1 MKGLFI
7 SFEGIEGT
15 GKTIQSK
22 LLCEYLIKKGFKVLL
37 TEEPGGTRI
46 GRTIRD
52 ILLSVDNI
60 EITPLTELFLYNASR
75 IQHIK
80 EVILPAIKQGMV
92 VITDRFSDSTIAYQG
107 YGRGIE
113 LHLINSIEHIA
124 TEGLRPDKTILLDL
138 DVAIGLQRNKG
149 INKEDRIELE
159 DITFH
164 KRVRD
169 GYHNLAAKEPERIH
183 VIDASKSIEHI
194 HDSIKNV
201 VQDLLS

>member
-15 GKTIQSK
+15 GKTIQAK
-22 LLCEYLIKKGFKVLL
+22 LLCDYLIKKGFQVVL

-52 ILLSVDNI
+52 ILLSVDHI
-60 EITPLTELFLYNASR
+60 EMAPLTEFFLYNASR

-92 VITDRFSDSTIAYQG
+92 VITDRFSDSTVAYQG

-113 LHLINSIEHIA
+113 LHLINSIEHIV

-164 KRVRD
+164 ERVRN
-169 GYHNLAAKEPERIH
+169 GYHALAAKEPERIH
-183 VIDASKSIEHI
+183 IIDASKSIEHI
-194 HDSIKNV
+194 HGSIKNL

>member
-22 LLCEYLIKKGFKVLL
+22 LLCEYLTKKGFKVLL

-60 EITPLTELFLYNASR
+60 EMTPLTELFLYNASR

-92 VITDRFSDSTIAYQG
+92 VITDRFSDSTVAYQG

-113 LHLINSIEHIA
+113 LHLINSIEHIV

-164 KRVRD
+164 ERVRN
-169 GYHNLAAKEPERIH
+169 GYHALAAKEQERIH

-194 HDSIKNV
+194 HGSIKNL